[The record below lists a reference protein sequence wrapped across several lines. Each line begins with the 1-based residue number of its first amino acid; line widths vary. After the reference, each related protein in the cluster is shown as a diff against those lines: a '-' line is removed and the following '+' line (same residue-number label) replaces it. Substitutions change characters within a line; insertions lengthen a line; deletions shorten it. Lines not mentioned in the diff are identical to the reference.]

1 MRMLPKNLRG
11 PSRILLRLLG
21 YGSLGALLA
30 GIVALVIV
38 LEDAADLAVWHRA
51 DLDEEFSMASEVD
64 SFEQYLDLE
73 QRLFRQLDELV
84 YAEVPRGQRQIINR
98 FSRGSLSDPE
108 RWPRNWNRS
117 FILQND
123 DPVAGVLLLHGLS
136 DSPYSLRALG
146 ERIHAAGGWVLGLRI
161 PGHGTAPAA
170 LIETRWQDMAAAVRL
185 AAREVEDSIG
195 DRPFYIVGYSNGGA
209 LAVEYALA
217 ALDDSSLPRPDG
229 LVLLS
234 PAIGVSGVA
243 ALAVWQ
249 ARLGHLLGLE
259 KLAWN
264 TVLPEYDPYKYG
276 SFPVNAGDL
285 AYRITSHLRQ
295 RLVSMH
301 GEAKLESMPPILA
314 FQSSA
319 DATVTPQA
327 VVENLYSRLPSQDH
341 ELVIFDINRNVD
353 IEDMLQSDPIAVF
366 KPLLYSEN
374 PGFDLTVVTNEND
387 ASARVV
393 ALRNEDD
400 RAGPPSSVVLGEWP
414 EGIFSLSHVALPFPP
429 TDPLY
434 GGPEAGDSPG
444 VQLGNL
450 DLRGERGILRVS
462 GADLLRLRW
471 NPFYDYLE
479 SRTLQFMQLAER

>member
-1 MRMLPKNLRG
+1 MLWRNLGG

-30 GIVALVIV
+30 CIVALVVI
-38 LEDAADLAVWHRA
+38 LEGAADLSVWHRA
-51 DLDEEFSMASEVD
+51 DLDEEFSVTSDVS

-73 QRLFRQLDELV
+73 ERLFRQLDELV
-84 YAEVPRGQRQIINR
+84 YAEVPRGQRYIVNR
-98 FSRGSLSDPE
+98 FSRGSLSDPA
-108 RWPRNWNRS
+108 RWPTNWNRS
-117 FILQND
+117 FVLQKD
-123 DPVAGVLLLHGLS
+123 DPVAGILLLHGLS
-136 DSPYSLRALG
+136 DSPYSLRPLG
-146 ERIHAAGGWVLGLRI
+146 ERLHAAGGWVLGLRI
-161 PGHGTAPAA
+161 PGHGTAPSA
-170 LIETRWQDMAAAVRL
+170 LVETRWQDMAAAVRL
-185 AAREVEDSIG
+185 AAREVSDQIG
-195 DRPFYIVGYSNGGA
+195 DKPFYIVGYSNGGA
-209 LAVEYALA
+209 LGIEYALA
-217 ALDDSSLPRPDG
+217 TLEDSSLPRPAG

-234 PAIGVSGVA
+234 PAIGVSRVA

-276 SFPVNAGDL
+276 SFPVNAGDV
-285 AYRITSHLRQ
+285 AYRITSHLQQ
-295 RLVSMH
+295 RLASMR
-301 GEAKLESMPPILA
+301 GKAELESMPPILA

-327 VVENLYSRLPSQDH
+327 LVENLYAHLPSETH
-341 ELVIFDINRNVD
+341 ELVIFDINRYVD
-353 IEDMLQSDPIAVF
+353 IEDMLQSDPMSAF
-366 KPLLYSEN
+366 KPLLYSDK

-393 ALRNEDD
+393 ALRNEND
-400 RAGPPSSVVLGEWP
+400 RSGPPTSTLLGAWP
-414 EGIFSLSHVALPFPP
+414 AGIFSLSHVALPFPP

-434 GGPEAGDSPG
+434 GGPEAGESPG

-450 DLRGERGILRVS
+450 DMRGERGVLRVS

-479 SRTLQFMQLAER
+479 ARTLQFMQLPER